1 MNGREECADLYR
13 VVKISLVL
21 SHGNAAT
28 ERGFSVNKQILQDNM
43 MERSLIAQRLV
54 HQAIPKTEK
63 KLLDIAITK
72 QMVADVRMA
81 SSRRVAYLEAKRE
94 EQSEKQA
101 AIELKKRK
109 ASAIRELEAKKKKV
123 NQEASE
129 ALRSIDQELIALRR

>member
-21 SHGNAAT
+21 SHGNAEA

-43 MERSLIAQRLV
+43 MEVSLIAQRLV
-54 HQAIPKTEK
+54 HQAIPKTEN

-101 AIELKKRK
+101 AIELKRGRHRQSVNWKPRRRK
-109 ASAIRELEAKKKKV
+109 
-123 NQEASE
+123 
-129 ALRSIDQELIALRR
+129 